1 MDITH
6 LNFDNKLYST
16 LHYKMVK
23 NTTGGTKTKGLAR
36 KHVNGRAAGGGRSV
50 LRLPEDKLEIIV
62 AVGKMLGNGMC
73 EVFNNDGE
81 RFIAHIRNKF
91 KGRHKRSNLISN
103 NNIILCGYREWE
115 KPFKNLDVIFIYDD
129 DNINELRN
137 IPTITIHNLFIRIDS
152 NNTTLHNTTLSNEFN
167 FTQEL
172 HEEPEHTDTAHD
184 LPTTIIDHNIDLQDI

>member
-1 MDITH
+1 
-6 LNFDNKLYST
+6 
-16 LHYKMVK
+16 MVK
-23 NTTGGTKTKGLAR
+23 NKTGGTKTKGLAR

-91 KGRHKRSNLISN
+91 KGRHKRSNLISTN
-103 NNIILCGYREWE
+103 QIILCGYREWE

-152 NNTTLHNTTLSNEFN
+152 NNNFNTHNTLSNEFN
-167 FTQEL
+167 FTANDQHQQEQEQE
-172 HEEPEHTDTAHD
+172 HEPKPKQT
-184 LPTTIIDHNIDLQDI
+184 LPTLHTLDLQDI